1 MITFQVQT
9 EMTDE
14 AWADHVFGSGAFMWE
29 WWADAYQNPSGDV
42 VIKHW
47 YNMDTETLDEEHEG
61 EPHTYYTR
69 MQAIADAASDLATE
83 SKFVRDQ
90 LANDDFDADGMDRVV
105 QYLVF
110 GEVLF
115 A

>member
-1 MITFQVQT
+1 
-9 EMTDE
+9 
-14 AWADHVFGSGAFMWE
+14 
-29 WWADAYQNPSGDV
+29 
-42 VIKHW
+42 
-47 YNMDTETLDEEHEG
+47 
-61 EPHTYYTR
+61 

-115 A
+115 G